1 MSSTY
6 SNSLRIELIGSGDQ
20 AGAWGATTD
29 NNLAY
34 LLDTG
39 IAGYQT
45 VSVTSANQALTYVNG
60 PSSTANLNQAVYAM
74 LRFTTTVGATFAV
87 YAPPVS
93 KIYIIYNNSGY
104 SMTLYNS
111 TVIGNT
117 TAAGIGLTIPDGSK
131 YVAFSD
137 GTNFYKTDSGT
148 GTVTSV
154 GWTGGIVSVANPTS
168 TPAFTVAGTSGGVPY
183 FSSASAWAS
192 SAALTQY
199 GVVYGGGAGAAPSS
213 TAAGTTGQVLTS
225 NGSSAPTWQ
234 TPASGPIPSGTLMLF
249 QQTSAPTG
257 WTKQTTH
264 NDKALR
270 VVSGSASSGGTTAFS
285 TVFTNQTPTISTVGL
300 SAGATTLSESQ
311 MPSHTHTIQIYT
323 GGSGLTTAGKG
334 NPPGPVGGYSSDSTG
349 GGGSHTHPVSG
360 AATSSA
366 ITLDVQYVDLIIA
379 SKD

>member
-1 MSSTY
+1 MSSAY
-6 SNSLRIELIGSGDQ
+6 SPNLRIELIGSGDQ
-20 AGAWGATTD
+20 AGTWGTTTD
-29 NNLAY
+29 NNLSY
-34 LLDTG
+34 VLDTA
-39 IAGYQT
+39 IAGYQA
-45 VSVTSANQALTYVNG
+45 VTITSTSQALTYVNG
-60 PSSTANLNQAVYAM
+60 PTSIGSLNQSIYAM
-74 LRFTTTVGATFAV
+74 LKFNSASAATSI
-87 YAPPVS
+87 YAPPAS
-93 KIYIIYNNSGY
+93 KQYVVWNNSGY
-104 SMTLYNS
+104 AITIYNS

-117 TAAGIGLTIPDGSK
+117 TAAGSGVSIADGVK
-131 YVAFSD
+131 AIVWSD
-137 GTNFYKTDSGT
+137 GTNFYKLDG
-148 GTVTSV
+148 VTSV
-154 GWTGGIVSVANPTS
+154 NMTVPSFLSVSGNPITTSGTLAVTLSGTALPVANGGTGATTLS
-168 TPAFTVAGTSGGVPY
+168 GYGALVMNSAGT
-183 FSSASAWAS
+183 
-192 SAALTQY
+192 AATS
-199 GVVYGGGAGAAPSS
+199 VSPSS
-213 TAAGTTGQVLTS
+213 TGNVLTS
-225 NGSSAPTWQ
+225 DGTTWVSSP
-234 TPASGPIPSGTLMLF
+234 PASTGFPSGTLMLF

-311 MPSHTHTIQIYT
+311 MPSHTHTIQIYS
-323 GGSGLTTAGKG
+323 GGSGLITAGKG